1 MADKC
6 NLCYRC
12 RYFDRYY
19 IKGVKSFNPTPCGWC
34 CHAAAEVRADGGCEK
49 YAAKKKTKLHE
60 ATIRR
65 CLSDILTE
73 LSELKKAVESDE
85 REEL

>member
-19 IKGVKSFNPTPCGWC
+19 TKGAKSFNKTPYGWC
-34 CHAAAEVRADGGCEK
+34 CQAAAEVRADGGCEK

-73 LSELKKAVESDE
+73 LSELKKVVESDE

>member
-12 RYFDRYY
+12 RYFDRNY
-19 IKGVKSFNPTPCGWC
+19 I
-34 CHAAAEVRADGGCEK
+34 
-49 YAAKKKTKLHE
+49 KLHE

-73 LSELKKAVESDE
+73 LSELKKVVESDE

>member
-19 IKGVKSFNPTPCGWC
+19 IKGTKSFNPTPCGWC
-34 CHAAAEVRADGGCEK
+34 CQAVAEVRADGGCEK
-49 YAAKKKTKLHE
+49 YAAKRKTKLHE
-60 ATIRR
+60 ATICR

-73 LSELKKAVESDE
+73 LSELKKVVESDE

>member
-19 IKGVKSFNPTPCGWC
+19 TKGAKSFNKTPCGWC
-34 CHAAAEVRADGGCEK
+34 C
-49 YAAKKKTKLHE
+49 
-60 ATIRR
+60 
-65 CLSDILTE
+65 
-73 LSELKKAVESDE
+73 
-85 REEL
+85 